1 VNREEDILQIRKYLN
16 GELDGRAMHEL
27 ERRAIDDP
35 FLADAL
41 EGFEQADS
49 DQQANLD
56 ELSGRLQQRIDDK
69 KVKRIIPWWPISIAA
84 SILIVIGAGIWFF
97 SGRQPKQSKQL
108 AQNIKP
114 EKKEQSVVSSPSP
127 VAVVTPEKDI
137 STTKVKQP
145 QSKAYS
151 KKSTDTVNQLAAER
165 SADKKS
171 ATPEPIAAE
180 SNTQQG
186 DGLYKPKK
194 DSVAPNEMAVNAVHQ
209 KKQVSEFG
217 KLKEVTIAKPKP
229 PASAETLVRSRA
241 EGVTVTPSDSKTV
254 TGVVMGSDGQPITG
268 ATVKV
273 VGKLF
278 GVVTDVNGKFAL
290 PDVSKNQTLAVNY
303 IGYNS
308 KKVKV
313 DGEDSLNISLQP
325 ASSSLNEVVA
335 VRKADN
341 NDVAAEDAH
350 PQDGWHA
357 YDEYLKKNG
366 QSPDGKTGKVKVSFM
381 VAADG
386 SLSQFKI
393 TKSLSDAADKKAID
407 LITNGPAW
415 VGSNDGKPK
424 EAKVSVSFK

>member
-41 EGFEQADS
+41 EGFEQVDG
-49 DQQANLD
+49 DQRASLD

-84 SILIVIGAGIWFF
+84 SILVVIGAGIWFF
-97 SGRQPKQSKQL
+97 SGQQTEQPKQL

-114 EKKEQSVVSSPSP
+114 EKKEQPVVSSPSP
-127 VAVVTPEKDI
+127 LTVVTPEKDNNI
-137 STTKVKQP
+137 VKEKQP
-145 QSKAYS
+145 QPKAYS
-151 KKSTDTVNQLAAER
+151 KKSSDTVNQLAAKGNN
-165 SADKKS
+165 ADKKL

-180 SNTQQG
+180 SSTQQG
-186 DGLYKPKK
+186 DGFYKPKK
-194 DSVAPNEMAVNAVHQ
+194 DSVAPNEMAVNAVRQ

-217 KLKEVTIAKPKP
+217 KMKEAAIAKPKP
-229 PASAETLVRSRA
+229 PASAETLVQSRA

-273 VGKLF
+273 VGKPF

-325 ASSSLNEVVA
+325 ASSSLNEVAV
-335 VRKADN
+335 VRKDD

-350 PQDGWHA
+350 PHNGWHA
-357 YDEYLKKNG
+357 YDEYLKKNAL
-366 QSPDGKTGKVKVSFM
+366 SPDGKTGKVKVSFM

-386 SLSQFKI
+386 SLSKFKI

-407 LITNGPAW
+407 LITNGPVW
-415 VGSNDGKPK
+415 VGGNGGKPK
-424 EAKVSVSFK
+424 EVKVSVSFK